1 MYDLE
6 KELCNADIMR
16 KCKHKALL
24 ILPKADS
31 GGDDL
36 HIFMSLKCCKGKS
49 FSLIW
54 KIMSS
59 LEIKAILS
67 YNLWQC

>member
-16 KCKHKALL
+16 KCKHKPLL
-24 ILPKADS
+24 ILPKTES

-36 HIFMSLKCCKGKS
+36 HIFMSLNAAKANRSLLFGK
-49 FSLIW
+49 
-54 KIMSS
+54 
-59 LEIKAILS
+59 
-67 YNLWQC
+67 